1 MRFFSYKLTH
11 DDGLAPNPFWEF
23 LTLAVCKPEIRENRN
38 IGDWIAGFSSK
49 ELDSSCEIGKEKLIY
64 LMKVTGKIPFSKYWN
79 NPKYDIKKP
88 DLASSDL
95 RKHVGDNI
103 YKPVRMEYEQV
114 PNVRHCS
121 SDMDKDLKSKQ
132 VLLSDEFYYFG
143 ASAIELPDDIRPKIP
158 FGQSS
163 NGYETTDVQCINNLL
178 KYVSNNY
185 RTGMIDYPTSW
196 GRKTQI

>member
-143 ASAIELPDDIRPKIP
+143 ANIKT
-158 FGQSS
+158 SS
-163 NGYETTDVQCINNLL
+163 LHLL
-178 KYVSNNY
+178 
-185 RTGMIDYPTSW
+185 
-196 GRKTQI
+196 